1 MNHAKICTILIM
13 TVILLCLFT
22 NTASARY
29 ITTEGENAGISI
41 GDTVYLGESNL
52 NFSALAWSGYTVD
65 ILEKLDGGYM
75 ISLID
80 MVGSVPTTALTGV
93 YKPYNSTAGV
103 YGAAR
108 CQISDLTLGTISITP
123 ANGVTVTDAHPSSVP
138 KALDVVFYIKD
149 GDMTTLENQL
159 VSGSSWNYY
168 TLKNT
173 GTGTTTN
180 SITNTAGN
188 IVSLIGIT
196 HPTDKTNTTLAFRLL
211 DQSSVLSPT
220 GSTSM
225 EMTFTVNLN
234 GITKTITY
242 PFTATLNVL
251 SISLSKGSIAR
262 GSNGNVTLTGIPFT
276 TYSLILP
283 TAGTD
288 TPYFSSPAGRG
299 IVIVND
305 HQLTITPDWN
315 GNTSIRI
322 SVPANATTGSYSV
335 TAVGTEGTKT
345 ATFQVTA
352 STMSLI
358 FNEPPEDVING
369 RFAEGD
375 CILLEGTVSG
385 ADSDVP
391 IYLYITGQ
399 NLPIN
404 GVSLTGTPIVDGDTS
419 TFTETHYSP
428 VLGKWLYYWLTSG
441 FDPGT
446 YTIHANLQPYGY
458 LESSTP
464 TGKGAATDLSW
475 EYPISEQSIAAK
487 YSEKN
492 NGYFAQGDYLYSWWI
507 ARGSPGANG
516 GDTGKLRWYIFGNNY
531 HYTDMNDQIPLIDS
545 DKLGIEA
552 PWGEYGFT
560 YNRSFTYT
568 LDPGTYYLVYQH
580 PGADNIFDVTPD
592 INTGIFSTLTTTF
605 GESASITAAQNV
617 NAASILTSMISNPLS
632 DDLYVITEFTIEEPW
647 ISINNI
653 GNIGVG
659 DKLLINGTT
668 NSAGSDTTADKTEV
682 SDTFSLKIN
691 RLDFGDSETNTAMK
705 IPTDRTT
712 PVSTYPYSGS
722 RIFSFD
728 SIDTTTWYPGTY
740 EAKVTNIDT
749 GFVNSITFT
758 MSGEATVSDSTT
770 DGEKYD
776 PSLSTVPTQEIDTVP
791 TIGPTTQATSTPAQ
805 SPGFIFVIPALLLG
819 FVMHSKRG

>member
-1 MNHAKICTILIM
+1 M
-13 TVILLCLFT
+13 FT
-22 NTASARY
+22 NAASARY

-41 GDTVYLGESNL
+41 GDTVYLGENNL
-52 NFSALAWSGYTVD
+52 NFSEFAWSGYTVD

-108 CQISDLTLGTISITP
+108 CQISDLTLGTISISP
-123 ANGVTVTDAHPSSVP
+123 ANGADVTDVHPPSIP

-149 GDMTTLENQL
+149 GDITTLENQL
-159 VSGSSWNYY
+159 VSGSPWNYY
-168 TLKNT
+168 ALKNT
-173 GTGTTTN
+173 GTGITTN
-180 SITNTAGN
+180 TITNTAGN
-188 IVSLIGIT
+188 IVSLIGIP
-196 HPTDKTNTTLAFRLL
+196 HPTDKTNTTLAFRLM
-211 DQSSVLSPT
+211 DQSSVLPAT

-225 EMTFTVNLN
+225 EMIFTVNLN

-242 PFTATLNVL
+242 PFTATQNIL
-251 SISLSKGSIAR
+251 SLSLSKGNIAR

-276 TYSLILP
+276 TYSLLLP
-283 TAGTD
+283 TTGTD
-288 TPYFSSPAGRG
+288 TPYFSSPAGKG

-315 GNTSIRI
+315 GNTSIQI
-322 SVPANATTGSYSV
+322 SVPANAATGSYSV

-345 ATFQVTA
+345 STFRVTA

-358 FNEPPEDVING
+358 FNEPSEDVTNG
-369 RFAEGD
+369 CFAVGD
-375 CILLEGTVSG
+375 SIQLKGTVSG

-391 IYLYITGQ
+391 VYLYITGQ
-399 NLPIN
+399 NLPTN
-404 GVSLTGTPIVDGDTS
+404 GASLTGITVVDGDTS
-419 TFTETHYSP
+419 TFTETTYST
-428 VLGKWLYYWLTSG
+428 VLGYWEYYWLTSG
-441 FDPGT
+441 FEPGT
-446 YTIHANLQPYGY
+446 YTIHANLQPYGD

-464 TGKGAATDLSW
+464 TGKGTATDISW

-560 YNRSFTYT
+560 YNRSITYT

-592 INTGIFSTLTTTF
+592 INTGTFNTLTSTF
-605 GESASITAAQNV
+605 GESASINTAQSV
-617 NAASILTSMISNPLS
+617 NAANILTSLISNPLS

-647 ISINNI
+647 ISITNI

-668 NSAGSDTTADKTEV
+668 NFAGSDTTADKTEV

-705 IPTDRTT
+705 IPTDRTI
-712 PVSTYPYSGS
+712 PISTYPYSGS

-758 MSGEATVSDSTT
+758 VSGEATQSDSTT
-770 DGEKYD
+770 AEKEYD
-776 PSLSTVPTQEIDTVP
+776 PSLSTVPTQIKDQVP
-791 TIGPTTQATSTPAQ
+791 TTGPTTQTTSTPAH
-805 SPGFIFVIPALLLG
+805 SPGFIYVIPALLLG
-819 FVMHSKRG
+819 FAMYCRRG